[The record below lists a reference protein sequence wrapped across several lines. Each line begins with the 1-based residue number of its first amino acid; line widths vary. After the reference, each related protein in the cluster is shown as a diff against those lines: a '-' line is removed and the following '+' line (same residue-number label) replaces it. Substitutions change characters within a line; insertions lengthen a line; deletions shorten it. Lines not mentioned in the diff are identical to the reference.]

1 MREKSER
8 VSSNPRAELKVE
20 KMEEISYLEDL
31 RWARHTLRIKYYF
44 PHLRYGKPNYKS
56 DAKLPY
62 GWKYCVN
69 NNKTYYKVKRSA
81 LFRVSLTLLL
91 SGC

>member
-31 RWARHTLRIKYYF
+31 RWARHT
-44 PHLRYGKPNYKS
+44 
-56 DAKLPY
+56 
-62 GWKYCVN
+62 
-69 NNKTYYKVKRSA
+69 
-81 LFRVSLTLLL
+81 
-91 SGC
+91 